1 MFSIFKNPYK
11 RKERIMK
18 KIIILTIAFVVAVSC
33 CFFAV
38 ACTDNFD
45 YEAQKAEYAAK
56 TSYKVG
62 VIQLAPHDALDQA
75 NNAFCEELT
84 KLLAAEGKTVTF
96 EKDNAQGED
105 ANNSSII
112 DSFIAKDVD
121 LIYSIATASSQT
133 AVSKAKDYHI
143 PVIFNAVTDPVDAKL
158 VDKLEGQSNYVTG
171 VSDINPIAEQVDL
184 MVELMGGKTDD
195 LTIGVLYVSKETNS
209 VVQKDKVKSA
219 CESKGIAFVEESIDG
234 VDNIGNA
241 LVSLKG
247 KGADIVYLPT
257 DNVLAA
263 AAATVHTQNVNKET
277 KLPIVCGEGG
287 MASLCGVATLSVDY
301 SYLGRLAAQQA
312 FEILMGQ
319 KTAKDIPVASQ
330 TTDFTYVVNTEVAE
344 MIGFTIPE
352 SVLNK
357 AQ

>member
-1 MFSIFKNPYK
+1 
-11 RKERIMK
+11 MK
-18 KIIILTIAFVVAVSC
+18 KIIIMTLALVIAVTGCFV
-33 CFFAV
+33 AV

-62 VIQLAPHDALDQA
+62 VIQLAPHDALAQA

-84 KLLAAEGKTVTF
+84 KLIEAEGKTVTF
-96 EKDNAQGED
+96 EKGNAQGED
-105 ANNSSII
+105 SNNSSII
-112 DSFIAKDVD
+112 DNFIAKDVD

-133 AVSKAKDYHI
+133 AVNKAKDYHI

-171 VSDINPIAEQVDL
+171 VSDINPIAQQVDL
-184 MVELMGGKTDD
+184 MVELMGGSED
-195 LTIGVLYVSKETNS
+195 LTVGVLYVSKETNS
-209 VVQKDKVKSA
+209 VVQKDAVKAA
-219 CESKGIAFVEESIDG
+219 CEAKGIAFVDESIDG

-241 LVSLKG
+241 LTSLKS

-263 AAATVHTQNVNKET
+263 NASAVHSQNINQNV

-287 MASLCGVATLSVDY
+287 MTSACGVATLSVDY
-301 SYLGRLAAQQA
+301 SYLGKLAAQQA
-312 FEILMGQ
+312 FEILMGK
-319 KTAKDIPVASQ
+319 KTAREIPVASQ
-330 TTDFTYVVNTEVAE
+330 TTDFTYIVNQEIAE
-344 MIGFTIPE
+344 AIGFTIPQ
-352 SVLNK
+352 SVIDK

>member
-1 MFSIFKNPYK
+1 
-11 RKERIMK
+11 MK
-18 KIIILTIAFVVAVSC
+18 KIMILTLALVIAVTG
-33 CFFAV
+33 CFLAV
-38 ACTDNFD
+38 ACTDTFD

-75 NNAFCEELT
+75 KNAFCEELT
-84 KLLAAEGKTVTF
+84 KLLEAEGKTVTF
-96 EKDNAQGED
+96 EKGNAQGED

-112 DSFIAKDVD
+112 DNFIAKDVD

-133 AVSKAKDYHI
+133 AVNKAKDYHI

-171 VSDINPIAEQVDL
+171 VSDINPIAQQVDL
-184 MVELMGGKTDD
+184 MVELMGGSED

-209 VVQKDKVKSA
+209 VVQKDAVKDA
-219 CESKGIAFVEESIDG
+219 CEEKGIAFVSESIDG

-241 LVSLKG
+241 LTSLKN

-263 AAATVHTQNVNKET
+263 NAAAVNSQNINQNV
-277 KLPIVCGEGG
+277 KLPIVCGESG
-287 MASLCGVATLSVDY
+287 MAKLCGVATLSVDY
-301 SYLGRLAAQQA
+301 SYLGKLAAQQA
-312 FEILMGQ
+312 FQILMGE

-330 TTDFTYVVNTEVAE
+330 TTDFTYVVNEEIANS
-344 MIGFTIPE
+344 IGFTIPQ
-352 SVLNK
+352 SVIDK

>member
-1 MFSIFKNPYK
+1 
-11 RKERIMK
+11 MK
-18 KIIILTIAFVVAVSC
+18 KIMFYVVALITAVAC
-33 CFFAV
+33 CFMAV

-62 VIQLAPHDALDQA
+62 VIQLAPHDALDLA
-75 NNAFCEELT
+75 NNSFCDELT
-84 KLLAAEGKTVTF
+84 TLLAAEGKTVTF
-96 EKDNAQGED
+96 EKANAQGED
-105 ANNSSII
+105 SNNSSII
-112 DSFIAKDVD
+112 DNFIAKDVD

-171 VSDINPIAEQVDL
+171 VSDINPIAQQVDL
-184 MVELMGGKTDD
+184 MVELMGGSTEG
-195 LTIGVLYVSKETNS
+195 LTVGVLYVSKETNS
-209 VVQKDKVKSA
+209 VVQKDSVKSA
-219 CESKGIAFVEESIDG
+219 CQSKGIAFVEESIDG

-241 LVSLKG
+241 LESLKS

-263 AAATVHTQNVNKET
+263 NASAVHTQNVNKGVN
-277 KLPIVCGEGG
+277 LPIVCGEGG
-287 MASLCGVATLSVDY
+287 MTEACGVATLSVDY
-301 SYLGRLAAQQA
+301 SYLGKLAAQQA
-312 FEILMGQ
+312 FQILMGQ

-330 TTDFTYVVNTEVAE
+330 TEDFTYIVNQDVADA
-344 MIGFTIPE
+344 IGFTIPQ
-352 SVLNK
+352 SVIDK
-357 AQ
+357 VQ

>member
-1 MFSIFKNPYK
+1 
-11 RKERIMK
+11 MK
-18 KIIILTIAFVVAVSC
+18 KILILTLALVIAVTG
-33 CFFAV
+33 CFLAV

-45 YEAQKAEYAAK
+45 YEAQKSEYAAK

-84 KLLAAEGKTVTF
+84 KLIEAEGKTVTF
-96 EKDNAQGED
+96 EKGNAQGED

-112 DSFIAKDVD
+112 DNFIAKDVD

-171 VSDINPIAEQVDL
+171 VSDINPIAQQVDL
-184 MVELMGGKTDD
+184 MVELMGGSED
-195 LTIGVLYVSKETNS
+195 LTVGVLYVSKETNS
-209 VVQKDKVKSA
+209 VVQKDAVKAA
-219 CESKGIAFVEESIDG
+219 CNEKGIAFVDESIDG

-241 LVSLKG
+241 LTSLKS

-263 AAATVHTQNVNKET
+263 NASAVHSQNINQNV

-287 MASLCGVATLSVDY
+287 MTSACGVATLSVDY
-301 SYLGRLAAQQA
+301 SYLGKLAAAQA
-312 FEILMGQ
+312 FEILMGK
-319 KTAKDIPVASQ
+319 KTARDIPVASQ
-330 TTDFTYVVNTEVAE
+330 TTDFTYIVNEEIANA
-344 MIGFTIPE
+344 IGFTIPQ
-352 SVLNK
+352 SVIDK

>member
-1 MFSIFKNPYK
+1 
-11 RKERIMK
+11 MK
-18 KIIILTIAFVVAVSC
+18 KIMFYVVALVTIVAC
-33 CFFAV
+33 CFMAV

-75 NNAFCEELT
+75 NNAFCDELT
-84 KLLAAEGKTVTF
+84 KLLEAEGKTVTF
-96 EKDNAQGED
+96 EKGNAQGED
-105 ANNSSII
+105 SNNSSII
-112 DSFIAKDVD
+112 DNFIAKDVD

-171 VSDINPIAEQVDL
+171 VSDINPIAQQVDL
-184 MVELMGGKTDD
+184 MVELMGGTEG
-195 LTIGVLYVSKETNS
+195 LTVGVLYVSKETNS
-209 VVQKDKVKSA
+209 VVQKDAVQAA
-219 CESKGIAFVEESIDG
+219 CEAKGIAFVSESIDG

-241 LVSLKG
+241 LVSLKN

-263 AAATVHTQNVNKET
+263 NAAAVNSQNINQNV
-277 KLPIVCGEGG
+277 KLPIVCGESG
-287 MASLCGVATLSVDY
+287 MTEACGVATLSVDY

-312 FEILMGQ
+312 FQILMGE

-330 TTDFTYVVNTEVAE
+330 TTDFTYVVNQEVAE
-344 MIGFTIPE
+344 AIGFTIPQ
-352 SVLNK
+352 SVVDK